1 VGIDDHAMSAN
12 SVSLFPNPAGTSTTL
27 ALNLENPASVEVA
40 VLDIN
45 GKTIST
51 RAYGVLSDNQLIE
64 MNTALLQA
72 GVYFVQV
79 SIDGMLI
86 TQKLIIE

>member
-1 VGIDDHAMSAN
+1 LDNA
-12 SVSLFPNPAGTSTTL
+12 
-27 ALNLENPASVEVA
+27 ASVEVA

-45 GKTIST
+45 GKTISS